1 MAKFSKLGKI
11 MAWLV
16 MLGGITISIVLAVN
30 FFMTA
35 SAMSSHSSYY
45 GVAGGTKASV
55 IWYGIGSLFIGT
67 IFSVGNFVLWNMF
80 ISMYE
85 NSCAMKAKTLGE
97 QIPAQ
102 MMYAQQP
109 VQYTAHVAPVPQQ
122 TVPQQ
127 TAVRYCPNCGSAN
140 SETSAFCTNCGYRYK

>member
-1 MAKFSKLGKI
+1 MAKFSKFGRI

-85 NSCAMKAKTLGE
+85 NSCEMKAKTFGE

-102 MMYAQQP
+102 MMYAQRPQQYAQP
-109 VQYTAHVAPVPQQ
+109 VQQPVQSENW
-122 TVPQQ
+122 V
-127 TAVRYCPNCGSAN
+127 CPNCNAVN
-140 SETSAFCTNCGYRYK
+140 FATSGFCTICGQQHR

>member
-1 MAKFSKLGKI
+1 MARFSKFGKI

-35 SAMSSHSSYY
+35 SAMSSYSSYY
-45 GVAGGTKASV
+45 GVAGGTKASM

-85 NSCAMKAKTLGE
+85 NSCAMKAKTFGE

-102 MMYAQQP
+102 MTYTQRPQQYAQPMQQP
-109 VQYTAHVAPVPQQ
+109 VQQPAQSENWICPHCN
-122 TVPQQ
+122 
-127 TAVRYCPNCGSAN
+127 AVNFA
-140 SETSAFCTNCGYRYK
+140 TSGFCTICGQQHR

>member
-1 MAKFSKLGKI
+1 
-11 MAWLV
+11 

-55 IWYGIGSLFIGT
+55 IWYGIGSLLIGT
-67 IFSVGNFVLWNMF
+67 IFSVGNFVLWNIF
-80 ISMYE
+80 IEMYE

-97 QIPAQ
+97 QMPAQ

-109 VQYTAHVAPVPQQ
+109 RQYAQPVQQPMQQ
-122 TVPQQ
+122 PANWICPYCSAVNSASSGFCAICGQQ
-127 TAVRYCPNCGSAN
+127 HR
-140 SETSAFCTNCGYRYK
+140 